1 MRAERVFR
9 FAAALFAAACGCGA
23 AAPAAGGAER
33 VGYAHL
39 GGTIDRLRHRYLD
52 RVIDDARE
60 RGLGTLIVHIDT
72 DGGEVSHAR
81 EMFKRVI
88 DQAREGPRMI
98 AYVDFRAI
106 SAGALIAYA
115 HEAVYVSETA
125 SIGDVG
131 VVFVERGGEIRY
143 APEKI
148 ETVVR
153 TLLAQAAEQH
163 GWDRALL
170 LKMTARNQKLYRAIL
185 PDGKSR
191 YVIEDD
197 LPDFLLAHPGFDPE
211 DEGRLVVYRG
221 EDRLLTLTGR
231 EALAMGMA
239 TGEAADLDALRETL
253 GIPAGAL
260 VDLSPSAAENVAWR
274 LAPIAPLL
282 AGLALLFVF
291 LELQT
296 PGVGLWAAL
305 AGALGALFLVAQFYL
320 DMAEHFEV
328 LLLLAGLALIAV
340 ELFTVAGAGVL
351 GVTGAGLALVA
362 LVLLF
367 LPNETAFDPAEPA
380 FREALATAAL
390 HGFIAVGIAA
400 AGFAA
405 FLVLLPRSPLRR
417 RLSVMGALTTTSGGA
432 AATRA
437 RPLVGRRG
445 HAPDGLRPSGPVV
458 VDGETHGARAEL
470 GAYVAPGGA
479 VEVVAVE
486 FGELLVR
493 AAPGTGRD
501 PGGAS
506 PP

>member
-1 MRAERVFR
+1 MRPLRSEVGRR
-9 FAAALFAAACGCGA
+9 FAAALFAAACGCVA
-23 AAPAAGGAER
+23 AAPAAGDTGG

-52 RVIDDARE
+52 RVVDDARE
-60 RGLGTLIVHIDT
+60 RDLDTLIVHIDT

-106 SAGALIAYA
+106 SAGAMIAYA
-115 HEAVYVSETA
+115 HEAIYVSETA
-125 SIGDVG
+125 SIGDIG
-131 VVFVERGGEIRY
+131 VIFIDREGEIRY

-153 TLLAQAAEQH
+153 TLLVQAAEQH

-185 PDGKSR
+185 PGGKSR

-197 LPDFLLAHPGFDPE
+197 LPDFLLAHPGFDPD
-211 DEGRLVVYRG
+211 DERRLVLYRG

-239 TGEAADLDALRETL
+239 SGEAADIEALYETL
-253 GIPAGAL
+253 GISPEAV
-260 VDLSPSAAENVAWR
+260 VDLSPRAAETVAWR

-282 AGLALLFVF
+282 AGLAFLFVL

-296 PGVGLWAAL
+296 PGVGVWAVL
-305 AGALGALFLVAQFYL
+305 AGALGGLFLVAQFYL

-340 ELFTVAGAGVL
+340 EFFTMAGAGAL
-351 GVTGAGLALVA
+351 GVTGAGLSLVA

-367 LPNETAFDPAEPA
+367 LPNEIAFDPSEPA
-380 FREALATAAL
+380 FREALAAAAL
-390 HGFIAVGIAA
+390 RGFIAAGITA
-400 AGFAA
+400 AGFVA
-405 FLVLLPRSPLRR
+405 FLVVLPRSPLRR
-417 RLSVMGALTTTSGGA
+417 RLSVMGAVTGTSDGA
-432 AATRA
+432 ATARA

-458 VDGETHGARAEL
+458 VDGEMHSARAEL
-470 GAYVAPGGA
+470 GTYVAPGGA

-493 AAPGTGRD
+493 AATGADRGRGD
-501 PGGAS
+501 
-506 PP
+506 

>member
-1 MRAERVFR
+1 MRVGARHLAV
-9 FAAALFAAACGCGA
+9 AALFAAACGCGV

-39 GGTIDRLRHRYLD
+39 NGTIDRLRHRYLD
-52 RVIDDARE
+52 RVVDDARE
-60 RGLGTLIVHIDT
+60 QGLDTLIVHIDT

-81 EMFKRVI
+81 EMFKRII
-88 DQAREGPRMI
+88 DQARTGPRMI

-106 SAGALIAYA
+106 SAGAMIAYA
-115 HEAVYVSETA
+115 HEAVYVAETA
-125 SIGDVG
+125 SIGDIG
-131 VVFVERGGEIRY
+131 VIFIDREGRIRY

-185 PDGKSR
+185 PGGETE

-197 LPDFLLAHPGFDPE
+197 LPDFLLAHPDFDRN
-211 DEGRLVVYRG
+211 DERRLVLYRG

-239 TGEAADLDALRETL
+239 TGEAADLDALYETL
-253 GIPAGAL
+253 GIPPEAV
-260 VDLSPSAAENVAWR
+260 VDLSPRAAETAAWR
-274 LAPIAPLL
+274 LAPLAPLL
-282 AGLALLFVF
+282 AGLAFLFVL

-296 PGVGLWAAL
+296 PGVGWWAAI
-305 AGALGALFLVAQFYL
+305 AGALGALFLAAQFYL

-328 LLLLAGLALIAV
+328 LLLLAGLALIAA
-340 ELFTVAGAGVL
+340 EFLTMAGAGLFGVAGAGLV
-351 GVTGAGLALVA
+351 LVA

-367 LPNETAFDPAEPA
+367 LPNEVAFDPAEPA
-380 FREALATAAL
+380 FREALVAAVL
-390 HGFIAVGIAA
+390 RGFIAVGIAA
-400 AGFAA
+400 AGLVA
-405 FLVLLPRSPLRR
+405 FLVVVPRSPLRR
-417 RLSVMGALTTTSGGA
+417 RLSVMGAVTGTSGGA
-432 AATRA
+432 ASARA
-437 RPLVGRRG
+437 LVGRRG
-445 HAPDGLRPSGPVV
+445 HAPDGLRPNGAVV

-493 AAPGTGRD
+493 AAPGTRRD
-501 PGGAS
+501 REA
-506 PP
+506 